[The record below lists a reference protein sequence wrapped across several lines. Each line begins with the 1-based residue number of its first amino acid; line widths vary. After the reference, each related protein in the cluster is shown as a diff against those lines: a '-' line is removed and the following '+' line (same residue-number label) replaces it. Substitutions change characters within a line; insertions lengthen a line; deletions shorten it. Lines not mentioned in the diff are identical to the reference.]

1 MKFCLVFAM
10 KNRVNLI
17 HTSVRCFCH
26 FVLMLQSKRVLA
38 DCGVIVVNKS
48 KDKVFF
54 LQVDA

>member
-10 KNRVNLI
+10 KNRLNL
-17 HTSVRCFCH
+17 TVRCFCH